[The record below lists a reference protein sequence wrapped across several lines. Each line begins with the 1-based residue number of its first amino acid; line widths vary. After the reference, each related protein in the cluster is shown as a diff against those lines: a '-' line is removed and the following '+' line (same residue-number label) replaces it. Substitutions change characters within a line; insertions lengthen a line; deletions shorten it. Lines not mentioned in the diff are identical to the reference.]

1 MVKLTVL
8 YNLPP
13 GADIERFLEWR
24 TTEHQ
29 KSNAEMPGVIRTD
42 FYQAQPTQLGHP
54 RYQFITEA
62 YFAALEDLE
71 AAFLTPEA
79 QAKLQK
85 DLEWTYEPVFL
96 ISEEIVASSDLA
108 QLGGSGPG

>member
-13 GADIERFLEWR
+13 GADVDRFLAWR

-29 KSNAEMPGVIRTD
+29 SSNAAMPGVIRTD
-42 FYQAQPTQLGHP
+42 FFRAYPTQLGDP

-62 YFAALEDLE
+62 YFASIEDLE
-71 AAFLTPEA
+71 AAFFTPEA
-79 QAKLQK
+79 QAKLKK
-85 DLEWTYEPVFL
+85 DLEWTHEPVFL
-96 ISEEIVASSDLA
+96 ISEEIIASQDLSG
-108 QLGGSGPG
+108 LGGAAED